1 MAKGYKQIGP
11 DDGRPFVKGDKRINR
26 EGRPRKLPELDAILA
41 DILGEEQG
49 NTTVMAQV
57 IKALVAKALKGDVRA
72 SELIMDR
79 SYGKLKNIASVDMT
93 LSQLG
98 EADLDR
104 IIEKL
109 TSNNKSDD
117 K

>member
-11 DDGRPFVKGDKRINR
+11 DDGKPFVKNDPRINR
-26 EGRPRKLPELDAILA
+26 EGRPPKLPELDAILA
-41 DILGEEQG
+41 EVLGSEKKNKSAMLLILSALCRK
-49 NTTVMAQV
+49 AQR
-57 IKALVAKALKGDVRA
+57 GDTRA
-72 SELIMDR
+72 AELLMDR
-79 SYGKLKNIASVDMT
+79 AYGKLKNIASVDMT